1 MEFIKKLVSSKIF
14 WVNVIGFA
22 IQLVQLISG
31 LYPIDPTILAL
42 IQGLLTMI
50 LRQLQGVDVKL
61 GGKKF
66 TL

>member
-31 LYPIDPTILAL
+31 LYPVDPTILAL

-61 GGKKF
+61 GSKKF